1 MEPKEFILKVIDS
14 YVEAR
19 RSVFKDKK
27 IHRGRSH
34 TISSLAEDL
43 LAYYLIKNDPN
54 IEKIYVDQSVYFP
67 DSKTRIYPD
76 ITIIKN
82 RQIVAFVDLK
92 MDMGWNR
99 GELLNLCIRHS
110 NTIKQVRSKECRVK
124 DGQTKDTC
132 SENASQ
138 DISYSIVIIGRR
150 NSGKQLDSL
159 REQAKSTVFPVVD
172 TFLLCDSEKYHPNE
186 YGIDREKLAEGLD
199 INISEFNRLLNKIS
213 QSV

>member
-67 DSKTRIYPD
+67 DSKT
-76 ITIIKN
+76 
-82 RQIVAFVDLK
+82 
-92 MDMGWNR
+92 
-99 GELLNLCIRHS
+99 
-110 NTIKQVRSKECRVK
+110 
-124 DGQTKDTC
+124 
-132 SENASQ
+132 
-138 DISYSIVIIGRR
+138 
-150 NSGKQLDSL
+150 
-159 REQAKSTVFPVVD
+159 
-172 TFLLCDSEKYHPNE
+172 
-186 YGIDREKLAEGLD
+186 GI
-199 INISEFNRLLNKIS
+199 
-213 QSV
+213 